1 MNLYPSNLAR
11 DAALD
16 AMPAAAWTQDYRT
29 FEEFT
34 AQLDRLLPFSDRE
47 TTARRDVQGVG
58 RLALLAQA
66 MRQDAGELE
75 RVAGS
80 ERALNAAGALIA
92 SWKGAS
98 LRPDDVRA
106 AAADLGARADSA
118 RVGGI
123 AIRLAR
129 LYELYERKLGNRWT
143 DRESGE
149 RVLLRRLEAC
159 ERIPARLLKP
169 GEQVVLH
176 GFHKLAYV
184 QFRIVQKLIRLK
196 HDVAVVTPI
205 FSQSGAAE
213 KKFAGLIKTFG
224 SARFESAPKMKCGAK
239 CIQRMAAPSPY
250 AEVYEIGRRVRRWIT
265 EENIPAS
272 SIAISFRDL
281 GPYSQA
287 IHDVFKRL
295 EISFYERRGEP
306 AQFQP
311 LVRTALSGIDAC
323 VSGLDRRS
331 VFRFLC
337 AGPVDVAALA
347 GMNGARIDPDALR
360 AFALEAGI
368 DRMHSTAAENPAAAW
383 TKKLRRFLPAEANAR
398 ALVAIVEPL
407 SAMRG
412 DRTVH
417 AHVQAWRALFDV
429 CGLNAAKISASDN
442 ATAKERLALNALDA
456 ALVSVAEIP
465 DAATENITLDA
476 FAELLN
482 MAIQEQ
488 SVRADGTDRAGVCVL
503 NFYDLRGLSFA
514 RLVIGGLAEGLCP
527 ARPGGDPLLGQGGER
542 ALRDALA
549 ERVNDREAGAYLAPR
564 LSHENEEEERALFES
579 ALACAHGGVLLARP
593 QRGFDGGTLGAS
605 EYWNEFQGAVE
616 QSTAIHPAPT
626 LSECLTAGEL
636 ELRAAWVLG
645 GGVSL
650 LGNEPGAALAA
661 FERTPR
667 LKELA
672 RFAAVE
678 RSRYQFFLDQAIA
691 AAQHERG
698 ADDVK
703 KTVTAGTY
711 DGIVAALS
719 TCGATTA
726 TCGAASGTFSE
737 IATDVAKRLAPGG
750 IGDPMLGPSDLEKL
764 AACPFRFLLERA
776 CRFDQ
781 VEEPGR
787 EISLLDSGNLWHS
800 VLNRFYK
807 EELDRAT
814 AAGRLTARL
823 DRTRRDAYLNRLLF
837 FAGEELFKTAS
848 EKFTGHPGFWKLQEE
863 RVRALLATWLD
874 CELQEPAD
882 GFFPARVEF
891 EFGPEAAGGGR
902 ELKVPLNSSGGGAA
916 MALRIKGRMDRLDF
930 KTEERGGTET
940 IVAVRVI
947 DYKLGRGKRY
957 AGKTKP
963 ESMSEMLSAQLPIYV
978 AAAMDYLF
986 TLRDEK
992 KIAVDFER
1000 VWSESRAGY
1009 YSLRDT
1015 PFSSRNEKEK
1025 LTLVKEWPLGDLKTF
1040 LDTSAPG
1047 ALFDL
1052 ARIHIAE
1059 TLSGRFPVQPL
1070 DCTGLYCPARYACRY
1085 QAIPALEEED

>member
-16 AMPAAAWTQDYRT
+16 AMPAAAWTQNHRT

-47 TTARRDVQGVG
+47 ATARSGVKGVG

-98 LRPDDVRA
+98 LRPEDVRA
-106 AAADLGARADSA
+106 AAIDLDTHSDSA

-123 AIRLAR
+123 AQRLAR
-129 LYELYERKLGNRWT
+129 LYELYERQLGNRWT
-143 DRESGE
+143 DREASE

-159 ERIPARLLKP
+159 ERIPARLLKS
-169 GEQVVLH
+169 GERVVLH

-184 QFRIVQKLIRLK
+184 QYRIVQKLIRLN
-196 HDVAVVTPI
+196 HDVVIDSPI
-205 FSQSGAAE
+205 FSQCGRTE
-213 KKFAGLIKTFG
+213 KKFAGLLKTFG
-224 SARFESAPKMKCGAK
+224 SASVESKTASCAK
-239 CIQRMAAPSPY
+239 RIERMEAPSPY

-265 EENIPAS
+265 EEHIPAA
-272 SIAISFRDL
+272 SIAVSFRDL

-287 IHDVFKRL
+287 VHDVFKRL
-295 EISFYERRGEP
+295 EIPFYERRGEP

-311 LVRTALSGIDAC
+311 LVRTALSAIDAC

-347 GMNGARIDPDALR
+347 GMEGAHVDPDELR
-360 AFALEAGI
+360 ALALEAGI
-368 DRMHSTAAENPAAAW
+368 DRAHGSAAENPAAPW
-383 TKKLRRFLPAEANAR
+383 TEKLSRFLPAQANAR
-398 ALVAIVEPL
+398 ALVAIVQRLNSMCGE
-407 SAMRG
+407 
-412 DRTVH
+412 RTAH

-429 CGLNAAKISASDN
+429 CGLSAAKISAQAS
-442 ATAKERLALNALDA
+442 ATAKERLALNTLDA
-456 ALVSVAEIP
+456 ALTSVAEIP
-465 DAATENITLDA
+465 DAAAEKITLEA
-476 FAELLN
+476 FGELLS

-488 SVRADGTDRAGVCVL
+488 SVRADGTDRAGVRVL
-503 NFYDLRGLSFA
+503 NFYDLRGLNFT

-549 ERVNDREAGAYLAPR
+549 DRVNDREAGAYLAPR
-564 LSHENEEEERALFES
+564 LSHENEEEERALFET
-579 ALACAHGGVLLARP
+579 ALACAKDAVLLARP

-605 EYWNEFQGAVE
+605 EYWDDFEE
-616 QSTAIHPAPT
+616 PIEKSMAIHPAPA
-626 LSECLTAGEL
+626 LAECLTAEET

-650 LGNEPGAALAA
+650 LGDETAAALAE
-661 FERTPR
+661 FERAPR
-667 LKELA
+667 LKALA

-678 RSRYQFFLDQAIA
+678 RARYQFFLDQAIA
-691 AAQHERG
+691 AAQYERG
-698 ADDVK
+698 ADEAR
-703 KTVTAGTY
+703 KTVSAGTY
-711 DGIVAALS
+711 DGIIAEVSAS
-719 TCGATTA
+719 
-726 TCGAASGTFSE
+726 AASTLTHGEASNTFSD
-737 IATDVAKRLAPGG
+737 IAADVAKRLAPGG
-750 IGDPMLGPSDLEKL
+750 IGDPTLGPSDLEKL

-776 CRFDQ
+776 CHFDQ
-781 VEEPGR
+781 TEEPGH
-787 EISLLDSGNLWHS
+787 EVSPFDTGNLWHS
-800 VLNRFYK
+800 VLHSFYK
-807 EELDRAT
+807 EELERA
-814 AAGRLTARL
+814 ASAGRLTARL
-823 DRTRRDAYLNRLLF
+823 DSRLREAYLDRLLF
-837 FAGEELFKTAS
+837 FAGQELFKTAS
-848 EKFTGHPGFWKLQEE
+848 RKFTGHPGFWKLQVE

-891 EFGPEAAGGGR
+891 DFGPEAVGGGR
-902 ELKVPLNSSGGGAA
+902 ELNVPLNSGSTP

-930 KTEERGGTET
+930 KTENRGGTET

-947 DYKLGRGKRY
+947 DYKLGRGKTY
-957 AGKTKP
+957 ADKTKP
-963 ESMSEMLSAQLPIYV
+963 KSMSEMRSAQLPIYV
-978 AAAMDYLF
+978 AAAVDYLF

-1000 VWSESRAGY
+1000 VWKESHAGY

-1015 PFSSRNEKEK
+1015 PFSSRDEKAK
-1025 LTLVKEWPLGDLKTF
+1025 LILVKEWPLGDLKTF

-1047 ALFDL
+1047 TLFDL
-1052 ARIHIAE
+1052 ARSHISE

-1070 DCTGLYCPARYACRY
+1070 DCGGLYCPARYACRY
-1085 QAIPALEEED
+1085 QAIPAMDEED